1 MPSQGSQPQSPSLPE
16 RVWTILSLHDLLGLD
31 SRRHRPRGL
40 HGRRPLSHDGRAALP
55 AWASLAMTVCLLV
68 VGAALIVG
76 VVHAEIDTTTS
87 IRTGLPAAAPARAH
101 LANRAE
107 AALDV
112 PTGAGIVSVPGGILA
127 SPATT
132 PLTFTTY
139 LPSAINGPAPAP
151 PGGPRTGQ
159 IVNTFSNCGLT
170 RLFGFTLDQYGDLV
184 GDIWVRYWADGWEGA
199 WARSRW
205 DPFGTN
211 TSWKGD
217 EGNWDG
223 VLDVRPREAVWHVCV
238 VPGEGSW
245 TCLSNEVD
253 AVTSYDCHNDIQIVV
268 IDFQQGEAGLQ
279 FARDLR

>member
-1 MPSQGSQPQSPSLPE
+1 MPSQASQPQPPSLPKPV
-16 RVWTILSLHDLLGLD
+16 RSALSLHDLLWLD
-31 SRRHRPRGL
+31 GRRRHPPSL
-40 HGRRPLSHDGRAALP
+40 HDRCDLFHDGSAASP
-55 AWASLAMTVCLLV
+55 AWAGPALTIGFLV
-68 VGAALIVG
+68 MAVVFIAG
-76 VVHAEIDTTTS
+76 VAHAETNPTS
-87 IRTGLPAAAPARAH
+87 PRNELLAAGPASGH
-101 LANRAE
+101 LANRPKAGLDDP
-107 AALDV
+107 AVARDTSALE
-112 PTGAGIVSVPGGILA
+112 GELA
-127 SPATT
+127 SPATA
-132 PLTFTTY
+132 PLAFTY
-139 LPSAINGPAPAP
+139 FLPMAINGPEPAS
-151 PGGPRTGQ
+151 PGGPWTGQ

-199 WARSRW
+199 WARSLW
-205 DPFGTN
+205 EPFGTN

-223 VLDVRPREAVWHVCV
+223 VLDTRPREAVWHVCV

-279 FARDLR
+279 FVRDLR